1 MIGFWRCSLFSLALA
16 MAISPAASAED
27 SAPASQSDT
36 VRIEL
41 AYTSDVAAT
50 LSGGT
55 DKKARYLGN
64 VDLTADIDLD
74 ELVGWRGGRAFIY
87 GLGNFGKR
95 PNDSAGTLEGVNN
108 IEVGKSAARLFEAWA
123 EQDFGGASLRAGLY
137 DLNSEF
143 YASDSAGLLIA
154 PPFGIGSELAA
165 TGANGPS
172 IFPSTALA
180 VRLRADLDGGNGYV
194 QAAAF
199 NARAQTWG
207 DHGGIDTSF
216 DDGVLLIGEAGHEI
230 GPARLSLGAW
240 TYTKRQEDGFAT
252 DAAGDPL
259 MRKAWGVYGMMEA
272 HVFGS
277 EDSPSLDAFL
287 RGGASDGR
295 TSDFSWAAHT
305 GILYG
310 PVWPEREDSALSL
323 GLRYARTSAPF
334 RDAMRAA
341 GDTPSRHEY
350 GLELTYA
357 DRIAPFLMLQP
368 DIQIVGNPGGVA
380 GAPAALITTLRIT
393 IEMPP
398 LRR

>member
-1 MIGFWRCSLFSLALA
+1 MIRSWRSYLLSSALA
-16 MAISPAASAED
+16 MAITSAAYAED
-27 SAPASQSDT
+27 SAAESQT
-36 VRIEL
+36 GVLRVV
-41 AYTSDVAAT
+41 AVYTSDVAAT
-50 LSGGT
+50 LSGGS

-64 VDLTADIDLD
+64 VDLTADVDLD
-74 ELVGWRGGRAFIY
+74 RLFGWRGGRAFIY

-108 IEVGKSAARLFEAWA
+108 IEVGKSAARLFEAWV

-143 YASDSAGLLIA
+143 YATDSAGLLIA

-172 IFPSTALA
+172 IFPSSALA
-180 VRLRADLDGGNGYV
+180 LRARADVNSGNGYV

-207 DHGGIDTSF
+207 DRGGIDTSF
-216 DDGVLLIGEAGHEI
+216 DDGVLLIGEAGHAI
-230 GPARLSLGAW
+230 GPARVSLGAW

-259 MRKAWGVYGMMEA
+259 MRRAWGVYGMMEA
-272 HVFGS
+272 RVSGS
-277 EDSPSLDAFL
+277 EDGPLLDAFL

-305 GILYG
+305 GLLYG
-310 PVWPEREDSALSL
+310 PVWSGRDDSTLSI

-341 GDTPSRHEY
+341 GETPSRQEY

-357 DRIAPFLMLQP
+357 DRIARFLLLQP
-368 DIQIVGNPGGVA
+368 NIQIVGNSGGVA
-380 GAPAALITTLRIT
+380 GAPAALITTLRVT

-398 LRR
+398 LLR

>member
-1 MIGFWRCSLFSLALA
+1 MKAARRVSLLAFALALA
-16 MAISPAASAED
+16 ATSPASAED
-27 SAPASQSDT
+27 SADAQPTST
-36 VRIEL
+36 VEI
-41 AYTSDVAAT
+41 AMVYTSDVAAT

-64 VDLTADIDLD
+64 VDLTADVDLD
-74 ELVGWRGGRAFIY
+74 RLLGWRGGRAFIY

-108 IEVGKSAARLFEAWA
+108 IEVGKSAVRLFEAWV
-123 EQDFGGASLRAGLY
+123 EQDLGSASLRAGLY

-143 YASDSAGLLIA
+143 YATDSAGLLIA

-165 TGANGPS
+165 TGRNGPS
-172 IFPSTALA
+172 IFPSSALA
-180 VRLRADLDGGNGYV
+180 VRLHANVSGGKGYV

-207 DHGGIDTSF
+207 DRGGIDTSF

-230 GPARLSLGAW
+230 GPARVSLGAW

-259 MRKAWGVYGMMEA
+259 MRIAWGVYGMMEA
-272 HVFGS
+272 RVSGS
-277 EDSPSLDAFL
+277 EDGPLLDAFL

-305 GILYG
+305 GLLYG
-310 PVWPEREDSALSL
+310 PVWPGRDDSTLSI

-341 GDTPSRHEY
+341 GETPSRHEY

-357 DRIAPFLMLQP
+357 DRIAPFLLLQP
-368 DIQIVGNPGGVA
+368 DVQIVGNPGGVA

-398 LRR
+398 LQR

>member
-1 MIGFWRCSLFSLALA
+1 
-16 MAISPAASAED
+16 MAISPAASAKD
-27 SAPASQSDT
+27 STPAPQTDA

-50 LSGGT
+50 LSGGA
-55 DKKARYLGN
+55 DKRARYLGN

-108 IEVGKSAARLFEAWA
+108 IEVGKSAARLFEAWV
-123 EQDFGGASLRAGLY
+123 EQDLGSASLRAGLY

-154 PPFGIGSELAA
+154 LPFGIGSELAA

-180 VRLRADLDGGNGYV
+180 VRLRADLNGGNGYV

-216 DDGVLLIGEAGHEI
+216 DDGVLLIGEAGHAI
-230 GPARLSLGAW
+230 GPARFSLGAW

-277 EDSPSLDAFL
+277 EDGPSLDAFL

-310 PVWPEREDSALSL
+310 PVWPGRDDSALSL
-323 GLRYARTSAPF
+323 GLRYARTSTPF
-334 RDAMRAA
+334 RDTMRAA
-341 GDTPSRHEY
+341 GETPSRHEY

>member
-1 MIGFWRCSLFSLALA
+1 MMARVLALA
-16 MAISPAASAED
+16 ALSTVALAAAAAQAED
-27 SAPASQSDT
+27 APPPVST
-36 VRIEL
+36 VEITMG
-41 AYTSDVAAT
+41 YTSDVAAT

-64 VDLTADIDLD
+64 VDLTADVDLD
-74 ELVGWRGGRAFIY
+74 RLVGWRGGRAFVY

-108 IEVGKSAARLFEAWA
+108 IEVGKAAARLFEAWV
-123 EQDFGGASLRAGLY
+123 EQDLGGASLRAGLY

-143 YASDSAGLLIA
+143 YATDASGLLIA

-172 IFPSTALA
+172 IFPSSALA
-180 VRLRADLDGGNGYV
+180 VRVRADINGGKGYV

-207 DHGGIDTSF
+207 DPSGIDTRF
-216 DDGVLLIGEAGHEI
+216 DDGVLLIGEAGHEA

-240 TYTKRQEDGFAT
+240 AYSKRQEDGFAT

-259 MRKAWGVYGMMEA
+259 MRTAWGIYGMAEA
-272 HVFGS
+272 RISGADEGPH
-277 EDSPSLDAFL
+277 LDAFL

-295 TSDFSWAAHT
+295 TSDFSWAAHA
-305 GILYG
+305 GLLYG
-310 PVWPEREDSALSL
+310 PVWKGREDSALSF
-323 GLRYARTSAPF
+323 GLRYARTSTPF

-341 GDTPSRHEY
+341 GDSPSRHEY
-350 GLELTYA
+350 GVELTYA
-357 DRIAPFLMLQP
+357 DRIAPFLLLQP
-368 DIQIVGNPGGVA
+368 DLQIIGDPGGVA
-380 GAPAALITTLRIT
+380 GAPAAIVTSLRIT
-393 IEMPP
+393 IEVPP